1 MNRLLKFF
9 IPVLILALG
18 VGVFQYLQQTRPER
32 PTPEIRERVWRVET
46 ERIEPRRLSPTL
58 ELYGR
63 VETPDRLQVAAPAAA
78 RVLQVAVR
86 EGDRVAPGQRLLEL
100 DPRDFSHRLAQAQ
113 AQVDELQAQIDSDT
127 QRHLGDL
134 AAMEQERALL
144 AIAEDGVARAQRLA
158 TQQVGSQTDLDTA
171 RQELARQTL
180 AVAQR
185 DTSLADFPARQ
196 RALLARLRSA
206 QARLDEIALEIER
219 AQFAAPFRAIIA
231 EVNVTTGDQVRR
243 DDVLLSLYP
252 LASLEV
258 RARIP
263 TPFQEELAASLDQMG
278 YLPASAH
285 VGEQVLP
292 LRLVRFAGDATT
304 SGVDALFRLEGE
316 TGLLRA
322 GQMLV
327 VHLERRAVD
336 DAIAVPFGAV
346 YGGERIYRLVDGRM
360 EGVRVRRLGSWYDE
374 HGDERLLVQAPALTA
389 GDELIVTHM
398 PNAIDGLRVEA
409 RR

>member
-9 IPVLILALG
+9 VPVLILALG
-18 VGVFQYLQQTRPER
+18 VGVFQYLKQTRPER

-78 RVLQVAVR
+78 RVLQVAIR
-86 EGDRVAPGQRLLEL
+86 EGDRVVPRQRLLEL

-144 AIAEDGVARAQRLA
+144 AIAEDGVERAQRLA

-185 DTSLADFPARQ
+185 DTSLADFPARK

-219 AQFAAPFRAIIA
+219 AQFAAPFEAIIA
-231 EVNVTTGDQVRR
+231 EVNVTAGDQVRR
-243 DDVLLSLYP
+243 DDVLLSLYA

-258 RARIP
+258 RARVP
-263 TPFQEELAASLDQMG
+263 TPFQQELAESLDQRG
-278 YLPASAH
+278 DLPAIAR
-285 VGEQVLP
+285 VGEREVP
-292 LRLVRFAGDATT
+292 LRLVRFAGDATA
-304 SGVDALFRLEGE
+304 SGLDALFELEGD

-346 YGGERIYRLVDGRM
+346 YGGERVYRLVDGRM

-374 HGDERLLVQAPALTA
+374 HNEERLLVQAPALTA